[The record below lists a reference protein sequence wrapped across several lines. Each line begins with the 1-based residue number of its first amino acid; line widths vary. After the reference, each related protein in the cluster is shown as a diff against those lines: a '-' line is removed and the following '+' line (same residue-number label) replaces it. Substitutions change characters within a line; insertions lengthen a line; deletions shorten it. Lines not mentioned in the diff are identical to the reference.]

1 MTLRHALGQFRA
13 KVISVDCI
21 LLLVYIYNSAGV
33 CCHGIY
39 IIVRDVT
46 SSYVRCIREV
56 Q

>member
-13 KVISVDCI
+13 KVISVVCI
-21 LLLVYIYNSAGV
+21 LLLVYIYTGV

-46 SSYVRCIREV
+46 SPYVRCIREV